1 MTKTQML
8 SGNVVMRV
16 IALHP
21 CTELEVCRSAPVEDM
36 RHFPSQHYSA
46 STFDLSK
53 SKWARGHSC
62 HVFSFL
68 SVFTLLRSTTLLGSR
83 ALKVKTDS
91 VISITR
97 NVCKMT
103 TLIYGVKS
111 SRSTF
116 FPDTVYN

>member
-1 MTKTQML
+1 MTKTQCFQAM
-8 SGNVVMRV
+8 SVMRV

-62 HVFSFL
+62 HVFLFCQFSL
-68 SVFTLLRSTTLLGSR
+68 CYVLPPYWGRE
-83 ALKVKTDS
+83 
-91 VISITR
+91 
-97 NVCKMT
+97 
-103 TLIYGVKS
+103 
-111 SRSTF
+111 
-116 FPDTVYN
+116 P